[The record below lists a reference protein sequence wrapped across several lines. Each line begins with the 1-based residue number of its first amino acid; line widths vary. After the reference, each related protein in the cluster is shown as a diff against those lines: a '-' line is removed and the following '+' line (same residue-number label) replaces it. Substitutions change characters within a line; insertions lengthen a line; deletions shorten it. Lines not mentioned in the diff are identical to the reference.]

1 MYNITDLKKRRVK
14 MRIFKHRGDIYVST
28 SRVKSDLE
36 QKILLAALAF
46 IVVFTAVFLIIFG
59 VRYDFS
65 FKAFITPDDLID
77 ENNEIIEQL
86 PEVQGKTNYLLLMSN
101 ENTQELYVCTLLQV
115 DMDTVSYKA
124 CTLDP
129 KTAENGV
136 SLADTYISM
145 GAAGVSNSLS
155 HLFGIEIDYYADF
168 NYTDY
173 ESFFDYLG
181 SVNYTVLSD
190 VRYKDTSRYGY
201 NIRVSEGNQ
210 SIDGD
215 TAVKLMRYYVSQE
228 NNYSAVNDIVLSAVS
243 QHINA
248 QNYENRE
255 RAFSRFIEY
264 TSTNITVR
272 DFTAQQDNLAVL
284 SSDTTGVNVYSVPVV
299 YDGTNVISES
309 VTDVLGYFSK

>member
-65 FKAFITPDDLID
+65 FKAFITPEDLID
-77 ENNEIIEQL
+77 ENNEIMEQL
-86 PEVQGKTNYLLLMSN
+86 PEVQGITNYLLLMSN

-129 KTAENGV
+129 ETAENGV

-248 QNYENRE
+248 QNYEKRE

-299 YDGTNVISES
+299 YDGANVISES